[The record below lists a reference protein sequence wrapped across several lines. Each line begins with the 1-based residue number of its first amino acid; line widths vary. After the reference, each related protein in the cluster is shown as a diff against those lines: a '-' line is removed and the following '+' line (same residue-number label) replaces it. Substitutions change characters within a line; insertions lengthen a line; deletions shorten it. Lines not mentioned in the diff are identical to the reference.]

1 VNAGTIF
8 LLGYICMNSVCV
20 SINERYDNVKDCII
34 EGNYIKSI
42 LDKNNIRKYMML
54 CVDAKDYEET

>member
-1 VNAGTIF
+1 MNAGTIF
-8 LLGYICMNSVCV
+8 LLGYLCINSVCV
-20 SINERYDNVKDCII
+20 SINERYVDVKDCII

>member
-1 VNAGTIF
+1 MNAGTIF
-8 LLGYICMNSVCV
+8 LLGYICMNSPCV